1 MAPIEWYYA
10 KGDERIGPVSSSEM
24 KRLALEGI
32 LKREDLVWRDGMDE
46 WIHAGKVQG
55 LFGEEP
61 VESPAAPPRPKR
73 LSSKPE
79 PVAAAP
85 VAEPGVESPQPPR
98 PADQAVFEDSPASY
112 ERSREGTSRHV
123 FDLVLDAARG
133 QLTGQFVD
141 STVKIFSVCGHY
153 GLYAAM
159 LGLLGFSLLLSI
171 QTDSVVL
178 VSLVAFELVALAVL
192 QYTAHRLVG
201 PLDRLNRTTGGVI
214 SSTALPDCCALLA
227 MVGGLTMLLWTA
239 VAAVQTGQFTMI
251 LTGLAAFIV
260 CQCLAAAALNPQSLG
275 IDVTPDT
282 RAAEEALGIITF
294 LMKAG
299 LRLVSVVFGT
309 GVIWGT
315 LNILYACYLVFDG
328 DAGPLVANAT
338 ALYAA
343 TIIIICSALPLAAC
357 FAFLLKYLVID
368 VLRALLAIPART
380 GSEPKPPEE
389 LRG

>member
-1 MAPIEWYYA
+1 
-10 KGDERIGPVSSSEM
+10 
-24 KRLALEGI
+24 
-32 LKREDLVWRDGMDE
+32 
-46 WIHAGKVQG
+46 
-55 LFGEEP
+55 
-61 VESPAAPPRPKR
+61 
-73 LSSKPE
+73 
-79 PVAAAP
+79 
-85 VAEPGVESPQPPR
+85 
-98 PADQAVFEDSPASY
+98 
-112 ERSREGTSRHV
+112 
-123 FDLVLDAARG
+123 
-133 QLTGQFVD
+133 
-141 STVKIFSVCGHY
+141 
-153 GLYAAM
+153 
-159 LGLLGFSLLLSI
+159 
-171 QTDSVVL
+171 
-178 VSLVAFELVALAVL
+178 
-192 QYTAHRLVG
+192 
-201 PLDRLNRTTGGVI
+201 LDRLNRTTGGVI